1 METSLRAPLIVS
13 CRKRRG
19 LERLEAAVFQA
30 TWKQKHCKIRLVK
43 MTILNG
49 LK

>member
-19 LERLEAAVFQA
+19 LERLEAAVLA
-30 TWKQKHCKIRLVK
+30 GYVETKTL
-43 MTILNG
+43 
-49 LK
+49 